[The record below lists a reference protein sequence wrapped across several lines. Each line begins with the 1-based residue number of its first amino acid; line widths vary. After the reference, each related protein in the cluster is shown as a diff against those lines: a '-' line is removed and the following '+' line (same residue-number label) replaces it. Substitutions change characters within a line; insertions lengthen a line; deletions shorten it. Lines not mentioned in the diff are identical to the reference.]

1 MIEGP
6 FQCKGG
12 RPRRS
17 YLRGDMELRL
27 LLPLSIISTPVT
39 IVILVWSG
47 PRGSCN
53 DLHLQ
58 PFQRNL
64 VNSQEKTGNFCNSGS
79 QSDSQISRSLRDS
92 AAPDHCM
99 QRRLK
104 TISPLSDHDHNR
116 DPVLDKC
123 EPEASCSLPGLAG
136 VSDQHLYSLAKLLR
150 SVGCQKQLI
159 LMNLKSDGENP
170 LNNDEFR
177 RTIDLNV
184 RASATGGEVVNTL
197 SSPGAKLKPQTPPDA
212 LQKGEGR
219 GNRSNLSD
227 NSDFNHF
234 SDCSSDD
241 DDDDEEY
248 QESDDDDHVARRPC
262 KRRKL

>member
-1 MIEGP
+1 
-6 FQCKGG
+6 
-12 RPRRS
+12 
-17 YLRGDMELRL
+17 
-27 LLPLSIISTPVT
+27 
-39 IVILVWSG
+39 
-47 PRGSCN
+47 
-53 DLHLQ
+53 
-58 PFQRNL
+58 
-64 VNSQEKTGNFCNSGS
+64 
-79 QSDSQISRSLRDS
+79 
-92 AAPDHCM
+92 
-99 QRRLK
+99 
-104 TISPLSDHDHNR
+104 
-116 DPVLDKC
+116 
-123 EPEASCSLPGLAG
+123 
-136 VSDQHLYSLAKLLR
+136 
-150 SVGCQKQLI
+150 
-159 LMNLKSDGENP
+159 MNLKSDGENP

-197 SSPGAKLKPQTPPDA
+197 SSPGAKLKPQTPVSPGKHSGEACRLMGRGQVQCMDPDA